1 MFFKREAI
9 PENDLQKLIK
19 GCLAGERSCQK
30 QLYDLYS
37 PKMLPLCLRYAENK
51 EEAEEILQ
59 DGFLQMFRNVKQYK
73 QMGTFEAWLRKIM
86 INCALMRYR
95 SKGSRVSRV
104 ISLAEAH
111 DHVALSDDFLGRIS
125 EKEFIRMIQQL
136 PPAYRLVFN
145 LYVFEGLKHRE
156 IAQLL
161 NITEGTSK
169 SNLSD
174 ARTILRRTLNPE
186 LKAAK

>member
-1 MFFKREAI
+1 MSCKEEVI
-9 PENDLQKLIK
+9 PGNDLQRLIK

-37 PKMLPLCLRYAENK
+37 PKMLPLCLRYAENQQ
-51 EEAEEILQ
+51 EAEEILQ
-59 DGFLQMFRNVKQYK
+59 DGFLQMFRHIKQYR
-73 QMGTFEAWLRKIM
+73 QIGTFDAWLRKIM
-86 INCALMRYR
+86 VNCALMRYR
-95 SKGSRVSRV
+95 AKNSISRV
-104 ISLAEAH
+104 ISLTEAH
-111 DHVALSDDFLGRIS
+111 DHVTTPDDFLGRIS
-125 EKEFIRMIQQL
+125 EKELIRLIQQL

-156 IAQLL
+156 ISLLL

-174 ARTILRRTLNPE
+174 ARSILRKTLSPE

>member
-1 MFFKREAI
+1 MVLKRKTI
-9 PENDLQKLIK
+9 PDNDLQIVIK
-19 GCLAGERSCQK
+19 GCLTGERSCQK
-30 QLYDLYS
+30 ELYNMFS
-37 PKMLPLCLRYAENK
+37 PKMLPLCLRYAKNN

-59 DGFLQMFRNVKQYK
+59 DGFLQMFRCIYQYR
-73 QMGTFEAWLRKIM
+73 QIGTFEAWLRKIM

-95 SKGSRVSRV
+95 SKDKTSRV
-104 ISLAEAH
+104 ISLTPDY
-111 DHVALSDDFLGRIS
+111 DHMSATGDFLDHIS
-125 EKEFIRMIQQL
+125 EKELIRLIQGL
-136 PPAYRLVFN
+136 PPAYRMVFN

-156 IAQLL
+156 IALLL

-174 ARTILRRTLNPE
+174 ARAILRKDLSPE

>member
-1 MFFKREAI
+1 MFDKRKTI
-9 PENDLQKLIK
+9 PENDLQRLIN

-37 PKMLPLCLRYAENK
+37 PKMLSLCLRYADSQ

-59 DGFLQMFRNVKQYK
+59 DGFLQMFRNIKQYK
-73 QMGTFEAWLRKIM
+73 QIGTFEGWLRKIM

-95 SKGSRVSRV
+95 SNNKLSRV
-104 ISLAEAH
+104 IVLTEDH
-111 DHVALSDDFLGRIS
+111 DHVKTTDDFLDRLD
-125 EKEFIRMIQQL
+125 EKELIRVVQHL

-145 LYVFEGLKHRE
+145 LYVFEGMKHKE
-156 IAQLL
+156 IALL
-161 NITEGTSK
+161 LHISEGTSK

-174 ARTILRRTLNPE
+174 ARAILK
-186 LKAAK
+186 KALTKNYQEAK